1 MEPGGRSG
9 CQQPPAAV
17 VRAIGDAD
25 VDIPPPPRDRQAF
38 DPFYRHR
45 RSTMIGWVKAFTSGK
60 LKDPEAVACEGWRKF
75 YRHWQDC
82 DKPDEYLRTCMISAA
97 RDALRE
103 AARQPST
110 CSLDAFADGE
120 PALDKQSQLP
130 AVDLL
135 DDPWHPDLRAAV
147 DRLDD
152 RLREV
157 ILLDAE
163 LPPGQR
169 SNAEIGEILGIHRS
183 TVGRRK
189 KEAYS
194 QLAAWLPEDYPQRRS
209 ERRFRAG
216 SERGQSS

>member
-1 MEPGGRSG
+1 MEPDGRSD

-17 VRAIGDAD
+17 VRAIGDAN

-45 RSTMIGWVKAFTSGK
+45 RRMMIGFVKAFTSGK
-60 LKDPEAVACEGWRKF
+60 LKDPEAVAHEGWRKF
-75 YRHWQDC
+75 HCHWPDC
-82 DKPDEYLRTCMISAA
+82 DKPDEYLRTCMTSAA
-97 RDALRE
+97 RDALRD
-103 AARQPST
+103 AARQPGT

-120 PALDKQSQLP
+120 PALDKQSPLP
-130 AVDLL
+130 TVDRL
-135 DDPWHPDLRAAV
+135 DDPWDPDLRAAF

-157 ILLDAE
+157 VLLDTE

-189 KEAYS
+189 KEAYH

-209 ERRFRAG
+209 ERRFREG
-216 SERGQSS
+216 SEGGKSS